1 MAMATKFSDTGSSIQ
16 VLTFDKERL
25 HDKLPPAVYVVNY
38 SQMTGF
44 SLGKRSDRM
53 QAPERIYGSTAKR
66 ADKIMTAY
74 ANAPGAFGV
83 LMSGDKGSGKTM
95 TSTLVANQAIEQGLP
110 VIIVDTQ
117 LPGSALSEFISTLG
131 ECVLFF
137 DEFAKTFTD
146 KDNQQA
152 LLGMFDG
159 ATAGRRLALLTENSL
174 HSVSQ
179 YMMNRPGRMFYHFRH
194 GRVEEAVIE
203 EFCADKG
210 VPEATIKDIISRRD
224 RSTEFSFDVLQAIV
238 REYQMFGGEIDE
250 ICADLNIE
258 QPRTFKE
265 EPEAE
270 VISVFDVTNQ
280 IKRKLHHRSLRAI
293 IRMPSDNEYA
303 RFHLESVPDETEE
316 AVTTASEESLTE
328 AQLQVKRV
336 LQARHRSADTVHVQ
350 ASDQI
355 AEPDEMGV
363 IAYATRD
370 DENNQLIV
378 KLRQKPEVAS
388 WYMPYV

>member
-95 TSTLVANQAIEQGLP
+95 TSVLVANQAIDQGLP

-137 DEFAKTFTD
+137 DEFAKTFSD

-174 HSVSQ
+174 SSVSQ
-179 YMMNRPGRMFYHFRH
+179 YMLNRPGRMFYHFRH

-203 EFCADKG
+203 EYCLDKN
-210 VPEATIKDIISRRD
+210 VPEEAVKEIIARRN
-224 RSTEFSFDVLQAIV
+224 RSSEFSFDVLQAIV
-238 REYQMFGGEIDE
+238 REYTMFGGEIDE

-258 QPRTFKE
+258 QPRTYRE

-270 VISVFDVTNQ
+270 IISIFDVTNQ
-280 IKRKLHHRSLRAI
+280 VKRTLHPRGKRNI
-293 IRMPSDNEYA
+293 IRMPSPSENANIVLAAVVDEEVERADEEGLTESQLRVHRAIRARNSSADRVHVDVNEQ
-303 RFHLESVPDETEE
+303 VGDPDENGV
-316 AVTTASEESLTE
+316 VT
-328 AQLQVKRV
+328 
-336 LQARHRSADTVHVQ
+336 
-350 ASDQI
+350 
-355 AEPDEMGV
+355 
-363 IAYATRD
+363 YATND
-370 DENNQLIV
+370 DEGNQLIV